1 MPQTQTQTVR
11 QQPITKTVFLPKS
24 IIATI
29 DKTFTTNTQRLKA
42 AALMDGLI
50 NRHIISGS
58 LTDFVE
64 VPHEYF
70 TKHGG
75 GSYFS
80 ILKPMLGTLIERNA
94 EYTFDLNGK
103 AAICTDGKIS
113 IIGKHATEK
122 GTSYKYRVILP
133 DIVLSDELIGIDIK
147 RKIQQTDSTCE
158 VSKIAADIF
167 KGVSIHLPNG
177 TQIKTNRNAKTLLI
191 NHIAKTITPSL
202 IKENWRYIGGR
213 NNDKIIGERDNLLHH
228 EGAKFKLYRFKE
240 GKRTPY
246 KTKFN
251 GKDNRNDDTVSYSK
265 KTALKIAKSE
275 SRDIIEYKKHLILCD
290 VNEFSDHKAKEI
302 QFLTW
307 HALDTIRQHGG
318 NIERNKTNFRLDT
331 PATNLNKLFDSMI
344 RLRGRPLTQI
354 DMKNSQFTLLSNL
367 IQNVLT
373 DDKPLIQ
380 VIDKYWD
387 RRLEPSK
394 RDSKTIGELLDAF
407 IETVNSCKI
416 EEDVYKFCSASFE
429 GKLYDN
435 FAAETKGL
443 IERPE
448 AKLINFFVVFSEVED
463 EEKKRKNKMI
473 ALFKSIYPSTY
484 ELLKDFKNRV
494 GSEYL
499 PIFLQAIESILFVDE
514 LFILLYRQL
523 IETLTKHDSI
533 SLKDTDF
540 KEGKRIIKAYL
551 NQVLGVNRYELG

>member
-1 MPQTQTQTVR
+1 MPQTQTIDFKAV
-11 QQPITKTVFLPKS
+11 TKTVFLPKS
-24 IIATI
+24 IITKI
-29 DKTFTTNTQRLKA
+29 DKTFTTNAQRLKA
-42 AALMDGLI
+42 AALLDGLI
-50 NRHIISGS
+50 NRHIINGS
-58 LTDFVE
+58 LSDFIE

-70 TKHGG
+70 TKYGG
-75 GSYFS
+75 GSYFAT
-80 ILKPMLGTLIERNA
+80 LKPMLGTLIERT
-94 EYTFDLNGK
+94 EFYTFALNGK
-103 AAICTDGKIS
+103 AAICENGKIS
-113 IIGKHATEK
+113 ITGKHATEK
-122 GTSYKYRVILP
+122 GTTFQYRLILP
-133 DIVLSDELIGIDIK
+133 DIVLSDELIGIEIK
-147 RKIQQTDSTCE
+147 KKVQQTDNTCE
-158 VSKIAADIF
+158 VSKIAANIF

-177 TQIKTNRNAKTLLI
+177 TQIKTNRNAKTLLVT
-191 NHIAKTITPSL
+191 HISKTITPSL
-202 IKENWRYIGGR
+202 IKDNWRYIGGR
-213 NNDKIIGERDNLLHH
+213 INDEIIGERDNLLHH

-251 GKDNRNDDTVSYSK
+251 GQDNRNDDTVSYSK

-275 SRDIIEYKKHLILCD
+275 SLDIVEYKKHLILCD
-290 VNEFSDHKAKEI
+290 VNEFLQHKAQEI

-318 NIERNKTNFRLDT
+318 NIERNITNFRKDT

-344 RLRGRPLTQI
+344 RLHRRPLKVT
-354 DMKNSQFTLLSNL
+354 DMKNSQFVLLSNL
-367 IQNVLT
+367 IENVLT
-373 DDKPLIQ
+373 DNKSLIQ
-380 VIDKYWD
+380 VIEKYRD

-394 RDSKTIGELLDAF
+394 QDSKTIGELLDAF
-407 IETVNSCKI
+407 IETVKSCKI

-448 AKLINFFVVFSEVED
+448 AKLINFFVIFSEVESD
-463 EEKKRKNKMI
+463 EKKRKNKMI
-473 ALFKSIYPSTY
+473 TLFKSIYPSTY

-499 PIFLQAIESILFVDE
+499 PIFLQAIESILFIDE
-514 LFILLYRQL
+514 LFILLYNQG

-551 NQVLGVNRYELG
+551 NQVLGVNRYVLD